1 MPICTSNICVGEI
14 NNRDNI
20 IDTMFEL
27 SISKEQLQ
35 DMPVETYPGKI
46 VMIDTYDKFE
56 KAIVELNKLTTVG
69 VDTESR
75 PVFKKGQST
84 KVALVQI
91 STHDTCY
98 LIRLNMIGGI
108 PHSLLR
114 WFEND
119 KIIKIGLSLKDDI
132 MRLHAMGNFEP
143 RGFIDLQP
151 FVKSYS
157 IRDNGL
163 QRIYAIVFGKK
174 ISKVQKLTNWAQ
186 DELTEMQQKYAAI
199 DAWACLKI
207 YNYLKGGNFDPH
219 SSPYVVPEEDNN

>member
-1 MPICTSNICVGEI
+1 
-14 NNRDNI
+14 
-20 IDTMFEL
+20 MFEL

-35 DMPVETYPGKI
+35 DMPIETYPGKI

-56 KAIVELNKLTTVG
+56 RAIVELNKLTIAG

-91 STHDTCY
+91 ATQDTCY

-108 PHSLLR
+108 PKDLLR

-119 KIIKIGLSLKDDI
+119 NILKIGLSLKDDI

-143 RGFIDLQP
+143 KSFIDLQP
-151 FVKSYS
+151 FVKNYS

-186 DELTEMQQKYAAI
+186 EELTEVQQKYAAI

-207 YNYLKGGNFDPH
+207 YNYLKAGNFDPL
-219 SSPYVVPEEDNN
+219 SSPYVVTD